1 MPTYDVY
8 FDSRDRISGTAA
20 DATFQL
26 THPLSNVRSVYVRS
40 FQFQNTF
47 YNITSTTN
55 QFGIDTG
62 TNIVFCNIPPGMYN
76 STSIVETLNRLI
88 AAHGTVSLSGNILS
102 WYTGTKGIKKISTTT
117 LGLNGYLAPNIHGTI
132 ETVLSLASLS
142 YVSLSSASIQP
153 AQRAISCSPQSM
165 IAPLITCPLST
176 EIGFIQS
183 NVEFFPAPIMCN
195 NHALQTIS
203 FQVNDPY
210 SKRLLTD
217 LQSWAAQICFQ
228 AD

>member
-1 MPTYDVY
+1 MPTYDIY
-8 FDSRDRISGTAA
+8 FDSRDRVNGSPW

-26 THPLSNVRSVYVRS
+26 THPLSNVRSVYCKS
-40 FQFQNTF
+40 FQFNNTF
-47 YNITSTTN
+47 ANLTSTTN
-55 QFGIDTG
+55 QFEI
-62 TNIVFCNIPPGMYN
+62 NIVAEMVTITIPPGIYDAQKMV
-76 STSIVETLNRLI
+76 TTLNQLM
-88 AAHGTVSLSGNILS
+88 APHGTVSLNGNLLS
-102 WYTGTKGIKKISTTT
+102 WNTRYGIKNKSTAT
-117 LGLNGYLAPNIHGTI
+117 LGLPAPGTGYNTPGVP
-132 ETVLSLASLS
+132 TVLSLATLS

-153 AQRAISCSPQSM
+153 AQRPIACSPGLYTT
-165 IAPLITCPLST
+165 PLISCPLST
-176 EIGFIQS
+176 EFGFVQS
-183 NVEFFPAPIMCN
+183 NVEYFPDPIIVS